1 MTQVPHLQSASAQLL
16 SRVRLFVTPWTVAHQ
31 APLSMGFARQE
42 HWSGSPWP
50 PLGGSSQPRDQTQ
63 VSCTSCIARRN
74 LYHWATWEAPSV
86 KWGHP
91 NTSPWGVC
99 LHGTEAGFMGHC
111 GTEERGWQQDHER
124 PEAPS
129 PSPVM
134 SSSKTDGSLFQPSI
148 VTQWDFPVTHRMRLL
163 SQN

>member
-1 MTQVPHLQSASAQLL
+1 MDCSPPGSFVHGILQARILEWVAMAS
-16 SRVRLFVTPWTVAHQ
+16 SR
-31 APLSMGFARQE
+31 
-42 HWSGSPWP
+42 
-50 PLGGSSQPRDQTQ
+50 GSSRPRDRTQ
-63 VSCTSCIARRN
+63 VSCTSCIARWS

-99 LHGTEAGFMGHC
+99 LHGTEAGFMGHY

-134 SSSKTDGSLFQPSI
+134 SSSKTLMGPYSSPQLSLSGISLWHIGWCFWVKISLI
-148 VTQWDFPVTHRMRLL
+148 
-163 SQN
+163 